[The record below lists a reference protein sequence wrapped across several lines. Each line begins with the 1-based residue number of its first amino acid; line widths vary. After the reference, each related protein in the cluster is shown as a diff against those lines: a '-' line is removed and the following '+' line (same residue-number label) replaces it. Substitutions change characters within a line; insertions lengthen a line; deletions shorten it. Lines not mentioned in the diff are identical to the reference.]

1 MPLKTP
7 ALAQDMAGF
16 KVALLQHQQIRV
28 SQLLFLWAVALKP
41 GSTHSE
47 IAAETGLS
55 IGGVSRN
62 VDIFG
67 SRKPKSAREKSLGL
81 VDVRNNPR
89 DDRTMLIDLTDK
101 GRNFIELYQQCAHG
115 NLV

>member
-1 MPLKTP
+1 MSFKQS
-7 ALAQDMAGF
+7 ALAQDIQGF
-16 KVALLQHQQIRV
+16 KVAMLQHQQIRV
-28 SQLLFLWAVALKP
+28 SQLLFLWAVAYKP
-41 GSTHSE
+41 NSTHSE

-67 SRKPKSAREKSLGL
+67 SRKPKSGREKCLGL
-81 VDVRNNPR
+81 VDVKNNPH